1 VTFRQE
7 TLDHSTAAPRAAII
21 PPIDSAAREG
31 TPVARRRFQKG
42 SVYMNT
48 TRTMWFGMY
57 AEYSLDSQGV
67 EVRKRQQIALCPVRV
82 DSIVKTK
89 RDAQRLLQ
97 PYLDKVNASISQP
110 SRERKTITLVGFA
123 ELWERNYLPLSKPS
137 TQSAFKSLLKRVKA
151 HFGQKDMRQID
162 ANDLQRLVVNC
173 QAEGLDPKTIR
184 NIWGLINLLWQ
195 AALAG
200 KYVDSVLPKPK
211 LPRKFKTKARFF
223 LLEDVARLIA
233 SSNDEHRTL
242 YWLLAETGIRTGE
255 LAGLRI
261 SDVNGNKLSVSQSV
275 WHGNEQT
282 PKTQNAVR
290 VIALSP
296 QLVSALW
303 AQIRRQ
309 RTKGSTLLFSSS
321 TGTPLDMDVFRH
333 RKLRKQLE
341 TLGIE
346 LAGFHAFRHFNTAL
360 LDSIRTPL
368 KIIQERMGHALT
380 GSFTL
385 DVYGHVLDWQGNVDA
400 ANKAGAV
407 IEQAVQ
413 AEKLKNFVNVTAIGS
428 LAVSATD

>member
-1 VTFRQE
+1 
-7 TLDHSTAAPRAAII
+7 
-21 PPIDSAAREG
+21 
-31 TPVARRRFQKG
+31 
-42 SVYMNT
+42 
-48 TRTMWFGMY
+48 
-57 AEYSLDSQGV
+57 
-67 EVRKRQQIALCPVRV
+67 
-82 DSIVKTK
+82 
-89 RDAQRLLQ
+89 
-97 PYLDKVNASISQP
+97 
-110 SRERKTITLVGFA
+110 
-123 ELWERNYLPLSKPS
+123 
-137 TQSAFKSLLKRVKA
+137 
-151 HFGQKDMRQID
+151 
-162 ANDLQRLVVNC
+162 
-173 QAEGLDPKTIR
+173 LDPKTVR

-200 KYVDSVLPKPK
+200 KYVDAVLPKPK

-261 SDVNGNKLSVSQSV
+261 SDVNGNKLSVSQSI
-275 WHGNEQT
+275 WHGDEQT

-290 VIALSP
+290 VIALSH
-296 QLVSALW
+296 QLASALW
-303 AQIRRQ
+303 EQIRRQ
-309 RTKGSTLLFSSS
+309 RTKDCKLLFSSS

-333 RKLRKQLE
+333 RKLRKHLE

-346 LAGFHAFRHFNTAL
+346 QAGFHAFRHFNTAL

-400 ANKAGAV
+400 ANKAGAL
-407 IEQAVQ
+407 IEQAVE
-413 AEKLKNFVNVTAIGS
+413 AAKSKNFVNVTAIGS